1 MIKLSAYLVYVHLS
15 VFMSHGLNIIK
26 YILISNTFKVHVNLQ
41 DTEDS
46 LKHIHFIDKTNL
58 ILIS

>member
-41 DTEDS
+41 DTVDS
-46 LKHIHFIDKTNL
+46 LKHIHLLIKT
-58 ILIS
+58 I

>member
-41 DTEDS
+41 DTVDY